1 MLRPAATRG
10 TPRPAREAAM
20 DIVALSGA
28 ESRANCRAGPTER
41 PVREV
46 AISVEAGLPK
56 TARPATTEVATR
68 LGAESLKRSMP
79 KSTPPYRPC
88 IFGAESVLRAP
99 SFKLIFEKQ
108 RSFHSW
114 GTSRQHTPP
123 LEPSMPT
130 LNQGAPRTVPDSIK
144 YFARMEAFATSRS
157 WETTLL
163 RSAMRSKLWV
173 NTSAYIT
180 SGWSGRVMAASSR
193 PSSPTTCSRAS
204 TPILR

>member
-1 MLRPAATRG
+1 MWLRLVGGGMKRAPSWRRSDRCGLKMSLSRAASSAPKAEASSSFDQKAPPTTSCSLSSRTELPQCPHCSEAAERLNLSKLRSTPWGTPMLRPAATRG

-20 DIVALSGA
+20 DIVALRGA

-108 RSFHSW
+108 RSFH
-114 GTSRQHTPP
+114 
-123 LEPSMPT
+123 
-130 LNQGAPRTVPDSIK
+130 N
-144 YFARMEAFATSRS
+144 
-157 WETTLL
+157 
-163 RSAMRSKLWV
+163 
-173 NTSAYIT
+173 
-180 SGWSGRVMAASSR
+180 
-193 PSSPTTCSRAS
+193 
-204 TPILR
+204 